1 MITASIGVEMVTQRP
16 GQEKGAVIICMPRS
30 RLLRCTD
37 GSHFLGGEFMILGW
51 KETLNQRRPGPLS
64 WKKTM
69 KVLNNGKENN
79 VVRKTTTSD
88 SKREIVGVFG
98 PEARINPIW
107 LWLGRLARHGLIFS
121 CNSPLMLPQFSV
133 V

>member
-1 MITASIGVEMVTQRP
+1 MITALIAVEMVTKKP
-16 GQEKGAVIICMPRS
+16 GQGKGAVIICMPRS
-30 RLLRCTD
+30 RPLRCTD
-37 GSHFLGGEFMILGW
+37 GGHFLGGEFKILGW
-51 KETLNQRRPGPLS
+51 KGTLDQRRPSPLS

-79 VVRKTTTSD
+79 VARKTTTSD

-107 LWLGRLARHGLIFS
+107 LWLGRLARHGLIYS
-121 CNSPLMLPQFSV
+121 SN
-133 V
+133 

>member
-1 MITASIGVEMVTQRP
+1 MITASIGVEMVTKKP

-37 GSHFLGGEFMILGW
+37 GSHILGCESMILGW
-51 KETLNQRRPGPLS
+51 KGTLDQRRPGPLS

-79 VVRKTTTSD
+79 VARKITTSELE
-88 SKREIVGVFG
+88 KRDCGRFW
-98 PEARINPIW
+98 AR
-107 LWLGRLARHGLIFS
+107 G
-121 CNSPLMLPQFSV
+121 
-133 V
+133 